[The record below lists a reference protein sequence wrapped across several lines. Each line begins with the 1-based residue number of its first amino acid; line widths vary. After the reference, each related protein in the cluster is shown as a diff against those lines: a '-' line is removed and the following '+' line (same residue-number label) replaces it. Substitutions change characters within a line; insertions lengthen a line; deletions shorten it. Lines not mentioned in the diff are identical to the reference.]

1 MAVAVGLYARF
12 VDGEDCPARSTYLRN
27 RRNGSRRAGSD
38 AIPATFRRSAKYP
51 RGRSCSRSA
60 DHRARRF
67 RPAIRGLRWPFLLG
81 TRLASL
87 ELVLRATSLQ
97 NRDPIETASRGNS
110 WNLLRTRSSAM
121 PASSQRRVQAHSS
134 ACEGNLGR
142 SRRL

>member
-1 MAVAVGLYARF
+1 MAVGLYARF
-12 VDGEDCPARSTYLRN
+12 VDGEDRPARSTYLRN

-81 TRLASL
+81 TRLAPF
-87 ELVLRATSLQ
+87 ELVLRATTFQ
-97 NRDPIETASRGNS
+97 NRDPIELRVERNS
-110 WNLLRTRSSAM
+110 WNLLRTRPNAK

-134 ACEGNLGR
+134 ACECNLGR
-142 SRRL
+142 SHRL